1 MSHTMQAASRTLYIP
16 LYGKAAVSRKGI
28 ILRDPKAEEIWAKE
42 GFPLRGKSRS
52 KWLAY
57 SMSMRAAVYDEEAR
71 AYLTQHADALVL
83 HIGCGMDSRAE
94 RIGCA
99 YGQWIDADLPPV
111 IEERRRYYSETGR
124 YTLRAA
130 DASRTDWIDALPPA
144 AHTLVIMEGLTMYL
158 THAQNAALLAALAQR
173 YPSLTVLADFYTAF
187 GAKASAWKNPIKDV
201 GAQAVSGID
210 DPAMLGV
217 EALACIKEIDMAPDS
232 MIRQLPKG
240 ERMIF
245 RALFA
250 GRFAR
255 SIYRMYRMESA

>member
-28 ILRDPKAEEIWAKE
+28 ILHDPKAEEIWAKE

-57 SMSMRAAVYDEEAR
+57 SMSMRAAVYDAEAR
-71 AYLTQHADALVL
+71 AYLAKHPDALVL

-94 RIGCA
+94 RVSCA

-111 IEERRRYYSETGR
+111 IEERKRYYSETGR
-124 YTLRAA
+124 YSMLAA
-130 DASRTDWIDALPPA
+130 DASQTDWIAALPQA
-144 AHTLVIMEGLTMYL
+144 GHALVIMEGLTMYL
-158 THAQNAALLAALAQR
+158 THAQNAALLTALARR
-173 YPSLTVLADFYTAF
+173 YPSLTVLADYYTAF
-187 GAKASAWKNPIKDV
+187 GAKASAWKNPIRDV

-210 DPAMLGV
+210 NPSMLGV
-217 EALACIKEIDMAPDS
+217 KALARIEELDMAPDS

-250 GRFAR
+250 GRFAK
-255 SIYRMYRMESA
+255 SIYRMFRMESA